1 MKWPIKDLAFIL
13 YNNRSVDGVVK
24 FFFKKNVD
32 PLKLMHIERKLDW
45 AKSFYEKNQRF
56 IELEQSRLDLT
67 ADDVIV
73 RPEDIDS
80 LTDVIIDSHKNLNGT
95 ELDYLLNRGISREII
110 DTYKIGGLSSIKDY
124 NHLVI
129 LNATCHPV
137 LRPVLEDGIDGGGI
151 IIPLFENGRLVN
163 CAIRKLSDIGKLKYS
178 LACPDMPVWGLDD
191 IKSGDDIWIC
201 EGLFDMMALISEG
214 KKAVSVSSA
223 MWSGPQLYSLLEKK
237 PYSINILCDKDQVG
251 MKTGSIL
258 SKFFNVEG
266 IYNKTWIC
274 KSGKDAAEIIFEKKI
289 DISDIEPIDITK
301 EMIGVQ
307 DDSFN
312 FLKYLE
318 NRKF

>member
-24 FFFKKNVD
+24 FFFNKNVD
-32 PLKLMHIERKLDW
+32 PFRLMHLEKKLDW
-45 AKSFYEKNQRF
+45 SKSFYEKNQRF
-56 IELEQSRLDLT
+56 IELESNKLDLT
-67 ADDVIV
+67 AGDVIV
-73 RPEDIDS
+73 KPEDIDS
-80 LTDVIIDSHKNLNGT
+80 LTDVVLESNLNISGN
-95 ELDYLLNRGISREII
+95 ELDYLINRGISRDII
-110 DTYKIGGLSSIKDY
+110 DTYKIGGLSFIKDY
-124 NHLVI
+124 NHLTI

-137 LRPVLEDGIDGGGI
+137 LRPVLEDGIEGGGI

-178 LACPDMPVWGLDD
+178 LACPDIPVWGLNN
-191 IKSGDDIWIC
+191 IEVGDEIWLC
-201 EGLFDMMALISEG
+201 EGLFDMMALISIG

-237 PYSINILCDKDQVG
+237 PGFINILCDKDQVG
-251 MKTGSIL
+251 MKTGAIL

-266 IYNKTWIC
+266 VYNNTWVC
-274 KSGKDAAEIIFEKKI
+274 KSGKDAAEIIFEKKL
-289 DISDIEPIDITK
+289 DISDIEPIKITK
-301 EMIGVQ
+301 EIIGVQ